1 MATPQQI
8 YYQNHRDAVREYKKA
23 HYAKKSHRQEISL
36 FKTIQLKG
44 KTKGESRKIIKNAI
58 EAGTIAIK
66 YIPPDAQKRFDDWG
80 IPSQTTWTPLV
91 WVENKRSPIRTD
103 QKTIV
108 VNYRENIPY
117 SFREKPQDREVLEIT
132 FEPWMLEHV
141 MSYEDE

>member
-58 EAGTIAIK
+58 QAEGFHIRCVGVHDRHTMFVLGTWIEDK
-66 YIPPDAQKRFDDWG
+66 YP
-80 IPSQTTWTPLV
+80 
-91 WVENKRSPIRTD
+91 PIRTD
-103 QKTIV
+103 QGIIMVDWAVYETHITI
-108 VNYRENIPY
+108 I
-117 SFREKPQDREVLEIT
+117 L
-132 FEPWMLEHV
+132 EPWMLIEPITI
-141 MSYEDE
+141 